1 MRSFISLGFLSARH
15 STVGCDYYPRVSSRF
30 RGKNEPAT
38 FPSALSCTTWGFSC
52 DSAYAKIRWALTP
65 PFHPYPARSVASVRS
80 VVSCQL
86 ILTYSFAAKMRPP
99 RFGNI
104 WLRISVLFNRQLT
117 LATDLTLTTDRAG
130 RFIFCDTFR
139 YPEFPLRIPSFSRGM
154 PPSGVRT
161 FLWPDKF
168 QASDRL
174 PLLERIPWTW
184 IEIQPRHSAFTVCR
198 SPKMLCAPVQ
208 VLRSSRRPRPI

>member
-1 MRSFISLGFLSARH
+1 VPGTLLSGATITRGCLPAFAGKTSRQLFPLLCLAPHGVFRATPLTRRSGGLL
-15 STVGCDYYPRVSSRF
+15 PRLFTLTQHDQLPVSDQ
-30 RGKNEPAT
+30 
-38 FPSALSCTTWGFSC
+38 L
-52 DSAYAKIRWALTP
+52 
-65 PFHPYPARSVASVRS
+65 S